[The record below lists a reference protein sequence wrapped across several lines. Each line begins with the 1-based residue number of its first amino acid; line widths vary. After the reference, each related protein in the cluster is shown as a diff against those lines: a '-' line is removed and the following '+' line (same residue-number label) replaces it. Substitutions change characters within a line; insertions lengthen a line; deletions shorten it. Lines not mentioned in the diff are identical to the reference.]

1 MSFYTTANEPLK
13 KYIMITAE
21 EIKSFLEGNDP
32 EEHIVAIEF
41 DYQKDHIYK
50 IKEVP
55 GKGKSIVRDSLIAF
69 AWVGDL
75 RGLNFYQGS
84 KALQKEAMSKY
95 GIVIEKLRTD
105 GNEQL
110 EKGLTF
116 LVKSLK
122 GYRALSQFFRDGG
135 IDPWGEKAKD
145 KFLMLTPVE
154 QFLVSKE
161 KRLFKGFE
169 DYNDITRLVFDLET
183 TSLEP
188 RDGRIFMIG
197 IKTNKGYSKV
207 IECSNEDEERKGLV
221 EFFKIIDEIK
231 PSIISGYNSANFD
244 WYWIYERCKMLN
256 LDIKKIAKSL
266 HGERSITQKDSIL
279 KLGNEVEK
287 FTQTQMWGYNI
298 IDIIHSVRRAQAI
311 NSSIKEAGLKYI
323 TKFIDAEAAD
333 RVYIDHDKIG
343 SLYKEKNL
351 YWLNI
356 ENGKYKKVGV
366 DEKIDEICSRR
377 TDIYIQ
383 TTGDDIVERYLDD
396 DLEETL
402 LVDEE
407 FNQGSFLLA
416 SLLPTTYERV
426 STMGTATIWKLVMLA
441 WSYKNGLAIP
451 AKKEKRNFV
460 GGLSRL
466 LKVGFSKNI
475 LKLDYSSLYPSIQLV
490 HDVFPESDITGVM
503 KGLLS
508 YFRNTRILY
517 KNLASEYESI
527 DKKKAKSFD
536 TKQLPIKIFINSLFG
551 ALSAPQVFPWG
562 DMDKGEMITCTGRQY
577 LRMMIHFFS
586 ERGYSAT
593 VMDTDGVNFS
603 VPEGVESRRYIGKGL
618 NWKVKE
624 GKEYFGEEADVMEFN
639 DLAMKGEM
647 ALDTDGQWPACINLA
662 RKNYALI
669 TEKGKIKLTG
679 NTIKSKKMPK
689 YIELFLDK
697 GVKLLL
703 NGNGQ
708 GFVEWY
714 YEYLQKIFDQKIPLM
729 DIASKAKIKQSI
741 DDYIKRSKTKTK
753 AGALMSRQ
761 AHMELV
767 INEGLNVNLGD
778 VIYYVNNGTKASH
791 GDVQKVN
798 KPKKGWSQ
806 EHLNLFFQTNESH
819 KEKVKFLL
827 KNGWEQSWSDD
838 NWVRSDS
845 PNKEANTGIPTD
857 SAYQRAFS
865 DLIGS
870 VVQLNCYRINPQ
882 ELESNP
888 GLTGEYNIQRAIA
901 TFNKRVEPL
910 LVCFKEEVRDG
921 LLVKN
926 PEERPFFTKDQCELI
941 NGVPFEEKDQD
952 DIQKDVIDMEQGEV
966 VFWEKV
972 GVSPYHMYDNV
983 DSYMQKFIK

>member
-1 MSFYTTANEPLK
+1 
-13 KYIMITAE
+13 MITAE

-32 EEHIVAIEF
+32 EEHIVSVEF

-75 RGLNFYQGS
+75 KGLNFYQGS
-84 KALQKEAMSKY
+84 KAMQKEAMSKY

-105 GNEQL
+105 GDEQL
-110 EKGLTF
+110 ENGLTF

-135 IDPWGEKAKD
+135 IDPWGEKARD

-154 QFLVSKE
+154 QYLVSKE

-188 RDGRIFMIG
+188 KDGRIFMIG
-197 IKTNKGYSKV
+197 LKTNKGFQKV
-207 IECSNEDEERKGLV
+207 IECINEDAERKGLV
-221 EFFKIIDEIK
+221 EFFNIIDEIK

-244 WYWIYERCKMLN
+244 WYWIYERCKILN
-256 LDIKKIAKSL
+256 LDIKKISKTL
-266 HGERSITQKDSIL
+266 HSERKITQKDSML
-279 KLGNEVEK
+279 KLGNEVES

-323 TKFIDAEAAD
+323 TKFIEAEAPD
-333 RVYIDHDKIG
+333 RVYVDHDKIG
-343 SLYKEKNL
+343 PMYRDKEE
-351 YWLNI
+351 YWLNT

-366 DEKIDEICSRR
+366 DSKVDKVCEKRS
-377 TDIYIQ
+377 DIYIK
-383 TTGDDIVERYLDD
+383 TTGDDIIERYLDD

-426 STMGTATIWKLVMLA
+426 STMGTATIWKMVMLA

-466 LKVGFSKNI
+466 LKTGYSKDV

-508 YFRNTRILY
+508 YFRDTRIMY
-517 KNLASEYESI
+517 KNLASEYKSI

-562 DMDKGEMITCTGRQY
+562 DMDKGEQITCTGRQY
-577 LRMMIHFFS
+577 LRQMLKFFLKK
-586 ERGYSAT
+586 GYT
-593 VMDTDGVNFS
+593 TLICDTDGMNFS
-603 VPEGVESRRYIGKGL
+603 LPENGVGDRKYIGRGL
-618 NWKVKE
+618 NWLVKE
-624 GKEYFGEEADVMEFN
+624 GKEYIGYDADVAEFN
-639 DLAMKGEM
+639 DVFMRGVM
-647 ALDTDGQWPACINLA
+647 GLDNDGTWKSCINLA
-662 RKNYALI
+662 RKNYATL
-669 TEKGKIKLTG
+669 EHNGKVKLTG
-679 NTIKSKKMPK
+679 NSIKSKKMPK

-697 GVKLLL
+697 AIKLLL
-703 NGNGQ
+703 NGDGQ

-714 YEYLQKIFDQKIPLM
+714 YEYLQRIFDQKIPLI
-729 DIASKAKIKQSI
+729 DIANKAKVKQTI
-741 DDYIKRSKTKTK
+741 DDYIKRSKTTTK

-767 INEGLNVNLGD
+767 IKENLNVSLGD

-798 KPKKGWSQ
+798 RPKAGWNDEQ
-806 EHLNLFFQTNESH
+806 VELFFSDSTTFKGSY
-819 KEKVKFLL
+819 KEKEKFLL
-827 KNGWEQSWSDD
+827 DSGWEKSWSED
-838 NWVRSDS
+838 NWVRSNS
-845 PNKEANTGIPTD
+845 KNKEANTGVPTD
-857 SAYQRAFS
+857 VAYRLAS
-865 DLIGS
+865 TDS
-870 VVQLNCYRINPQ
+870 VIQLNCYRIDPQ

-888 GLTGEYNIQRAIA
+888 GLTGEYNIQRAIV

-910 LVCFKEEVRDG
+910 LVCFKEEVRNG

-941 NGVPFEEKDQD
+941 NGVPFKGGDQD
-952 DIQKDVIDMEQGEV
+952 DIQKDLIDMESGEV

-972 GVSPYHMYDNV
+972 NIDPNYIYELAEEGWE
-983 DSYMQKFIK
+983 KLI

>member
-1 MSFYTTANEPLK
+1 
-13 KYIMITAE
+13 
-21 EIKSFLEGNDP
+21 
-32 EEHIVAIEF
+32 VAVEF
-41 DYQKDHIYK
+41 DYIKDHIYK
-50 IKEVP
+50 IKEIP

-110 EKGLTF
+110 ENGLTF

-122 GYRALSQFFRDGG
+122 GYRALTQFFRDGG
-135 IDPWGEKAKD
+135 IDPWGEKVRD

-154 QFLVSKE
+154 QYLVSKE
-161 KRLFKGFE
+161 KRLFKGFDE
-169 DYNDITRLVFDLET
+169 YNDITRLVFDLET

-188 RDGRIFMIG
+188 KDGRIFMIG
-197 IKTNKGYSKV
+197 LKTNKGYKKV
-207 IECSNEDEERKGLV
+207 IECANEDEERRGIV
-221 EFFKIIDEIK
+221 EFFRIIDEIK

-244 WYWIYERCKMLN
+244 WYWIFERCKALN
-256 LDIKKIAKSL
+256 LNIKKIVKSL
-266 HGERSITQKDSIL
+266 HIDKSISQKDSML
-279 KLGNEVEK
+279 KLGNEVES

-323 TKFIDAEAAD
+323 TKFIDAEASD

-343 SLYKEKNL
+343 SMYRNKEE
-351 YWLNI
+351 YWLNT
-356 ENGKYKKVGV
+356 ENGKYKKVGIDSKV
-366 DEKIDEICSRR
+366 DTVCERR
-377 TDIYIQ
+377 SDIYIK

-402 LVDEE
+402 IVDEE

-426 STMGTATIWKLVMLA
+426 STMGTATIWKMVMLA
-441 WSYKNGLAIP
+441 WSYKNGLAVP

-466 LKVGFSKNI
+466 LKTGYSKDV

-490 HDVFPESDITGVM
+490 HDVFPDSDITGVM

-508 YFRNTRILY
+508 YFRDARIMY
-517 KNLASEYESI
+517 KNLASEYKKI

-551 ALSAPQVFPWG
+551 ALSAPHVFPWG

-577 LRMMIHFFS
+577 LRIMIDFFTKK
-586 ERGYSAT
+586 GYTSL
-593 VMDTDGVNFS
+593 VCDTDGVNFS
-603 VPEGVESRRYIGKGL
+603 LPEGGVDDRKYIGKGL
-618 NWKVKE
+618 NWLVKK
-624 GKEYFGEEADVMEFN
+624 GKEYIGYDADVAEFN
-639 DLAMKGEM
+639 DLYMRGVAG
-647 ALDTDGQWPACINLA
+647 LDCDGTWKSCINLA
-662 RKNYALI
+662 RKNYATL
-669 TEKGKIKLTG
+669 EHNGKVKLTG
-679 NTIKSKKMPK
+679 NSIKSKKMPK
-689 YIELFLDK
+689 YIEVFLDK
-697 GVKLLL
+697 AIKLLL
-703 NGNGQ
+703 NGDGQ

-714 YEYLQKIFDQKIPLM
+714 YEYLQKIFDQKIPLI
-729 DIASKAKIKQSI
+729 DIASKARIKQSI
-741 DDYIKRSKTKTK
+741 DDYIKRSKTTTK
-753 AGALMSRQ
+753 SGALMSRQ
-761 AHMELV
+761 AHMELA

-778 VIYYVNNGTKASH
+778 VIYYVNNGSKASH

-798 KPKKGWSQ
+798 KPKKGWNEEQ
-806 EHLNLFFQTNESH
+806 LNNFFKNTKLNPETIES
-819 KEKVKFLL
+819 V
-827 KNGWEQSWSDD
+827 
-838 NWVRSDS
+838 
-845 PNKEANTGIPTD
+845 I
-857 SAYQRAFS
+857 
-865 DLIGS
+865 
-870 VVQLNCYRINPQ
+870 QLNCYRIDPQ
-882 ELESNP
+882 ELEGNP

-910 LVCFKEEVRDG
+910 LVVFKEEVRDG
-921 LLVKN
+921 ILVKN

-941 NGVPFEEKDQD
+941 NGVPFEEGDQD
-952 DIQKDVIDMEQGEV
+952 KLEDVMTISNEEV
-966 VFWEKV
+966 VYWEKV
-972 GVSPYHMYDNV
+972 GVSPYHMYENIDEETE
-983 DSYMQKFIK
+983 KFYDKSRTFTI

>member
-1 MSFYTTANEPLK
+1 
-13 KYIMITAE
+13 MITAE

-32 EEHIVAIEF
+32 EEHIVAVEF
-41 DYQKDHIYK
+41 DYIKDHIYK

-110 EKGLTF
+110 ENGLTF

-122 GYRALSQFFRDGG
+122 GYRALTQFFRDGG
-135 IDPWGEKAKD
+135 IDPWGEKVRD

-154 QFLVSKE
+154 QYLVSKE
-161 KRLFKGFE
+161 KRLFKGFDE
-169 DYNDITRLVFDLET
+169 YNDITRLVFDLET

-188 RDGRIFMIG
+188 KDGRIFMIG
-197 IKTNKGYSKV
+197 LKTNKGYKKV
-207 IECSNEDEERKGLV
+207 IECANEDEERKGIV
-221 EFFKIIDEIK
+221 EFFRIIDEIK

-244 WYWIYERCKMLN
+244 WYWIFERCKTLN
-256 LDIKKIAKSL
+256 LNIKKIVKSL
-266 HGERSITQKDSIL
+266 HIDKSISQKDSML
-279 KLGNEVEK
+279 KLGNEVES

-323 TKFIDAEAAD
+323 TKFIDAEASD

-343 SLYKEKNL
+343 SMYRNKEE
-351 YWLNI
+351 YWLNT
-356 ENGKYKKVGV
+356 ENGKYKKVGIDSKV
-366 DEKIDEICSRR
+366 DTVCERR
-377 TDIYIQ
+377 SDIYIK

-402 LVDEE
+402 IVDEE

-426 STMGTATIWKLVMLA
+426 STMGTATIWKMVMLA
-441 WSYKNGLAIP
+441 WSYKNGLAVP

-466 LKVGFSKNI
+466 LKTGYSKDV

-490 HDVFPESDITGVM
+490 HDVFPDSDITGVM

-508 YFRNTRILY
+508 YFRDARIMY
-517 KNLASEYESI
+517 KNLASEYKKI

-551 ALSAPQVFPWG
+551 ALSAPHVFPWG

-577 LRMMIHFFS
+577 LRIMIDFFTKK
-586 ERGYSAT
+586 GYTSL
-593 VMDTDGVNFS
+593 VCDTDGVNFS
-603 VPEGVESRRYIGKGL
+603 LPEGGVDDRKYIGKGL
-618 NWKVKE
+618 NWLVKK
-624 GKEYFGEEADVMEFN
+624 GKEYIGYDADVAEFN
-639 DLAMKGEM
+639 DLYMRGVAG
-647 ALDTDGQWPACINLA
+647 LDCDGTWKSCINLA
-662 RKNYALI
+662 RKNYATL
-669 TEKGKIKLTG
+669 EHNGKVKLTG
-679 NTIKSKKMPK
+679 NSIKSKKMPK
-689 YIELFLDK
+689 YIEVFLDK
-697 GVKLLL
+697 AIKLLL
-703 NGNGQ
+703 NGDGQ

-714 YEYLQKIFDQKIPLM
+714 YEYLQKIFDQKIPLI
-729 DIASKAKIKQSI
+729 DIASKARIKQSI
-741 DDYIKRSKTKTK
+741 DDYIKRSKTTTK
-753 AGALMSRQ
+753 SGALMSRQ
-761 AHMELV
+761 AHMELA

-778 VIYYVNNGTKASH
+778 VIYYVNNGSKASH

-798 KPKKGWSQ
+798 KTKKGWNEEQ
-806 EHLNLFFQTNESH
+806 LNNFFKNTKLNPETIES
-819 KEKVKFLL
+819 V
-827 KNGWEQSWSDD
+827 
-838 NWVRSDS
+838 
-845 PNKEANTGIPTD
+845 I
-857 SAYQRAFS
+857 
-865 DLIGS
+865 
-870 VVQLNCYRINPQ
+870 QLNCYRIDPQ
-882 ELESNP
+882 ELEGNP

-910 LVCFKEEVRDG
+910 LVVFKEEVRDG
-921 LLVKN
+921 ILVKN

-941 NGVPFEEKDQD
+941 NGVPFEEGDQD
-952 DIQKDVIDMEQGEV
+952 KLEDVMAISNEEV
-966 VFWEKV
+966 VYWEKV
-972 GVSPYHMYDNV
+972 GVSP
-983 DSYMQKFIK
+983 